1 MRTVAD
7 PIHMQKLTT
16 RQRVRGFRKA
26 LVSGS
31 VKAAVSASL
40 LTTALPF
47 VGTASADTNPA
58 TEPVTSVCSVVRQ
71 VSTTDTAGVPAVA
84 IGENLLF
91 VNDVTFAAGDVY
103 QDILQRP
110 DGTLYYAS
118 HIDLAAFDSQLT
130 KNLSNIVFTVNGVA
144 IPFTTGSTPSP
155 TGFVLAT
162 DTSVAGKTTLVMY
175 FPGDAA
181 AMIANPSGA
190 GALSYTVPAGGQTFR
205 LGGAVQV
212 LLPISEAGKI
222 RFVDL
227 YALEPS

>member
-1 MRTVAD
+1 M
-7 PIHMQKLTT
+7 
-16 RQRVRGFRKA
+16 
-26 LVSGS
+26 
-31 VKAAVSASL
+31 
-40 LTTALPF
+40 
-47 VGTASADTNPA
+47 
-58 TEPVTSVCSVVRQ
+58 
-71 VSTTDTAGVPAVA
+71 A

-205 LGGAVQV
+205 LGFTASVPDV
-212 LLPISEAGKI
+212 PALTAGKVLDGSECFASVSTGPSN
-222 RFVDL
+222 RDTARTVVKV
-227 YALEPS
+227 AVAEPSWQRVGRPR